1 MKPYISGIQQ
11 IGVGIPDVHAAW
23 KWYRQHFM
31 MDVPVFE
38 EAATAALMLPYTG
51 GEPRDRHAVLALNT
65 QGGGGFEIWQY
76 TSRVPQPSAFE
87 VQLGDLGI
95 FVGKLKTRDAA
106 ANHAQLKAQGVT
118 IGDLYERP
126 DGRQHFFVRDPYG
139 NHFEV
144 VSADGWFHTDKHL
157 TGGAYGAY
165 IGVTDMARSMAFYRD
180 VLGYDVVKYD
190 ETAVFPAFAELP
202 GGAQR
207 VRRVLLQHSA
217 PRQGAFSRMLGA
229 SEIELIQTLDRT
241 PVSIF
246 KDRYWG
252 DLGFIHLCF
261 DIVGMDEMRD
271 KCEAA
276 GYPFTVDSKKALAG
290 KFDMGEAAGNFSY
303 IEDPDGTLIEF
314 VETLKVPI
322 LKKVGWYLN
331 LANRPADK
339 PLPKWMLR
347 AMALNR
353 KRD

>member
-11 IGVGIPDVHAAW
+11 IGIGIPDVHAAW

-76 TSRVPQPSAFE
+76 TSRVPQPADFE
-87 VQLGDLGI
+87 PQLGDLGI
-95 FVGKLKTRDAA
+95 FVGKQKTRDVAA
-106 ANHAQLKAQGVT
+106 SYADLKARGVT
-118 IGDLYERP
+118 LGDLHERP
-126 DGRQHFFVRDPYG
+126 DGRQHFFVKDPYG

-144 VSADGWFHTDKHL
+144 VSADGWFHTDKHAM
-157 TGGAYGAY
+157 GGAYGAY

-202 GGAQR
+202 GGTQR

-217 PRQGAFSRMLGA
+217 PRKGAFSKMLGA

-246 KDRYWG
+246 KDRFWG

-276 GYPFTVDSKKALAG
+276 GHPFTVDSKKALAG

-322 LKKVGWYLN
+322 LKKLGWYLN
-331 LANRPADK
+331 LANRPAEK